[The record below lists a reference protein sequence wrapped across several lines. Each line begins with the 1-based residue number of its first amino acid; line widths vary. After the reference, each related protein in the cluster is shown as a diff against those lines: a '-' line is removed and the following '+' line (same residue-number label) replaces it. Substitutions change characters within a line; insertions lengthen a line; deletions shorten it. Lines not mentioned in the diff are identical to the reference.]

1 MKKINWVIVFCVLTS
16 VFFWNWNPD
25 LVVEYFAF
33 SGENLLRGRAWT
45 LITAL
50 FLHSDLSHLLGNMI
64 FLFVFGNTLEK
75 EVHAQKTLAVFFL
88 GGVLSFLLSVFFY
101 DPSIPL
107 IGASA
112 AIFTLVSIVMLVKP
126 LKFSF
131 LFLMPQGLVAII
143 YFLYNLTAV
152 YYGIGGNVAY
162 ISHIIGFSIGIPFGI
177 AWSKNWA
184 RNILITIALFIIY
197 IAAIYVIQTILAP

>member
-1 MKKINWVIVFCVLTS
+1 MW
-16 VFFWNWNPD
+16 FWNWNPD
-25 LVVEYFAF
+25 LAVEYFAF
-33 SGENLLRGRAWT
+33 SAENLLKGRVWT

-64 FLFVFGNTLEK
+64 FLFVFGNTLER
-75 EVHAQKTLAVFFL
+75 EVQAQKTLGVFLL
-88 GGVLSFLLSVFFY
+88 GGVLSFLLSAFFY
-101 DPSIPL
+101 DSTVPL

-112 AIFTLVSIVMLVKP
+112 AIFKLVAIVMLVKP

-131 LFLMPQGLVAII
+131 IFLMPQGLIAII

-152 YYGIGGNVAY
+152 YYGVGGNVAY

-177 AWSKNWA
+177 AWSKDWVKNL
-184 RNILITIALFIIY
+184 LITIVLFIVYIAIIY
-197 IAAIYVIQTILAP
+197 IIQTFLVP